1 MAGLYDYNF
10 REQNKIPVHVA
21 DKNLYR
27 MSQPVTDYS
36 KMVNPIQDPVKAFS
50 QQQQK
55 SIEQQQAKQ
64 LEADKK
70 LLEHRKLREMETI
83 GQGHPF
89 TDTPRTGMED
99 LATLAQPTTEQLEA
113 NINGSPAFTNTLL
126 GKTPFDELKNAPARV
141 SAEAKP
147 QGLHPNPSY
156 AEIQK
161 ELEPSILNNPDDPK
175 KWGLKSVIANE
186 TANGTQMPNGWG
198 VVKDSKGRVHIAPPS
213 AWNFYGDTEA
223 EQKWRDQQAEKE
235 TQREINDTLRNEAIT
250 ARSSFVG
257 PKRRAQAVDSML
269 GLQSIKQGA
278 ANASVAGLNAALNQQ
293 AALDKEGRG
302 RADNIYKEV
311 DKLFEGFWP
320 EKDFPGVAAE
330 TSMRMRQDPSILA
343 LIDVMNPADTN
354 KVVGQIAQQF
364 KLDTDIRRQNDKNAG
379 LNSVIPDRS
388 ILNYSTW
395 YGIGREK
402 PFAGGKMVDQD
413 SYTPQER
420 SVVEQAAL
428 WAKYRPLI
436 AQGKIT
442 EEEAF
447 EFINAQLIELGLP
460 PMSHYFKG

>member
-21 DKNLYR
+21 DKDLYR

-36 KMVNPIQDPVKAFS
+36 KMVNPTQDPVKAFH
-50 QQQQK
+50 QK
-55 SIEQQQAKQ
+55 TQDEV
-64 LEADKK
+64 KK
-70 LLEHRKLREMETI
+70 LSDARIAADQKILDERNGLRQLQEMENI
-83 GQGHPF
+83 APGHPF
-89 TDTPRTGMED
+89 VPRTPTPAQGYGSAEELS
-99 LATLAQPTTEQLEA
+99 LAAT
-113 NINGSPAFTNTLL
+113 NIDKDTQRRIENERNFTNALMH
-126 GKTPFDELKNAPARV
+126 AA
-141 SAEAKP
+141 SAEEPKEE
-147 QGLHPNPSY
+147 QGLQKAY
-156 AEIQK
+156 AEIENEIRQ
-161 ELEPSILNNPDDPK
+161 SIAANPNDPA
-175 KWGLKSVIANE
+175 KWGTKDTIAHE
-186 TANGTQMPNGWG
+186 TLNGTPMPNGFG
-198 VVKDSKGRVHIAPPS
+198 AVVDSKGNVHVSHPS

-293 AALDKEGRG
+293 AALEKEGRG

-354 KVVGQIAQQF
+354 KVIGQIAQQF

-388 ILNYSTW
+388 ILNLSTW
-395 YGIGREK
+395 YGFGREK

-420 SVVEQAAL
+420 SVVEQEAL

-460 PMSHYFKG
+460 PMSRYFKG

>member
-21 DKNLYR
+21 DKDLYR

-36 KMVNPIQDPVKAFS
+36 KMVNPTQDPVKALN
-50 QQQQK
+50 QK
-55 SIEQQQAKQ
+55 TQNDINASINADQKVLNERNKMRQVGIPNPTPTMAQGYTSAEELSLAATHIDKD
-64 LEADKK
+64 LENSITFKK
-70 LLEHRKLREMETI
+70 
-83 GQGHPF
+83 
-89 TDTPRTGMED
+89 
-99 LATLAQPTTEQLEA
+99 A
-113 NINGSPAFTNTLL
+113 LL
-126 GKTPFDELKNAPARV
+126 GKKAPDVPASTLADTKNATPAE
-141 SAEAKP
+141 SAVKETKP
-147 QGLHPNPSY
+147 QGLRPNY
-156 AEIQK
+156 AEIQN
-161 ELEPSILNNPDDPK
+161 ELEQSILDNPDDPK

-223 EQKWRDQQAEKE
+223 EKKWRDQQDEKE
-235 TQREINDTLRNEAIT
+235 TQREINNTLRNEAIM
-250 ARSSFVG
+250 ARSSFAG

-278 ANASVAGLNAALNQQ
+278 ANASVAGLNAALNRQ
-293 AALDKEGRG
+293 AALEKEGRG

-320 EKDFPGVAAE
+320 EKDFPGVAAA

-354 KVVGQIAQQF
+354 KVIGQIAQQF
-364 KLDTDIRRQNDKNAG
+364 KLDTDIRQQNDKNAG

-388 ILNYSTW
+388 LLNLSTW
-395 YGIGREK
+395 HGFGREK
-402 PFAGGKMVDQD
+402 PFAGGKMINQD
-413 SYTPQER
+413 GYTPEER
-420 SVVEQAAL
+420 SVTEQAAL

-436 AQGKIT
+436 AQGEIT
-442 EEEAF
+442 EERAF
-447 EFINAQLIELGLP
+447 ELINAQLIELGLP
-460 PMSHYFKG
+460 PMSRYFKG